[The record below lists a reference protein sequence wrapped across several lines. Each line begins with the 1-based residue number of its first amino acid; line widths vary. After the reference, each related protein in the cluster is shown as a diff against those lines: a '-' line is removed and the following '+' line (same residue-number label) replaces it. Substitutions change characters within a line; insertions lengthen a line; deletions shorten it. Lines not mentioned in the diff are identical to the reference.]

1 MFEALALGLALAQST
16 PLPMPT
22 PQRLAMVA
30 IASPRAQ
37 LRVQVARTEAQRER
51 GLMGVRSLRAHTG
64 MLFVFDT
71 DAPIEFWMKDT
82 LVPLD
87 MIFIGKD
94 GLVRTVFANVP
105 VVPVDAPDDR
115 IPRRDGL
122 AKFVLELPAGEA
134 ARDGLARGVRV
145 RGLPG

>member
-1 MFEALALGLALAQST
+1 MFEALAIGLALAQSS

-22 PQRLAMVA
+22 PQRLAVVA
-30 IASPRAQ
+30 IAAPRAQ

-51 GLMGVRSLRAHTG
+51 GLMGVRYLRAHTG

-87 MIFIGKD
+87 MVFIAQNGA
-94 GLVRTVFANVP
+94 VRSVFANVP
-105 VVPVDAPDDR
+105 VVPADTADDR

-122 AKFVLELPAGEA
+122 AKFVLELPAREA
-134 ARDGLARGVRV
+134 ARDGLAPGVRIG
-145 RGLPG
+145 GLPH